1 MEESSTKWW
10 IGLGAVAIIGLII
23 ITATT
28 GSIPSIVNGVG
39 NPVADVAVTV
49 QGSWQNYD
57 IPFVTDTVSISSI
70 TYSVNNWHNVLF
82 SYMTSS
88 YATVLSTADTA
99 QGKIEWQLVQ
109 NGQTVAQGSYQFGL
123 SSSWQTQFTISN
135 VAPGSYTI
143 QVQVYEYWNNGI
155 AGSGWAMR
163 ASSSQGITVNLPS
176 SSSS

>member
-1 MEESSTKWW
+1 MEESSTTKWW
-10 IGLGAVAIIGLII
+10 IGLSAAAIIGLII

-82 SYMTSS
+82 SYMTS
-88 YATVLSTADTA
+88 
-99 QGKIEWQLVQ
+99 
-109 NGQTVAQGSYQFGL
+109 
-123 SSSWQTQFTISN
+123 
-135 VAPGSYTI
+135 
-143 QVQVYEYWNNGI
+143 
-155 AGSGWAMR
+155 
-163 ASSSQGITVNLPS
+163 
-176 SSSS
+176 